1 MSPLIS
7 CNLSWKP
14 SCWAFFDATKQTLKN
29 PYSWPLTASISL
41 SASCSVWLS
50 EAQTEFKRVAE
61 ENVTL
66 PCHHHL
72 GLLEQG
78 SLDIEWLLHISETVQ
93 KAVGASVISTWWEN
107 CPVSMLT
114 SSADIHLKRSVIFF
128 AIYTEEVSS
137 T

>member
-1 MSPLIS
+1 M
-7 CNLSWKP
+7 
-14 SCWAFFDATKQTLKN
+14 KQMMRN
-29 PYSWPLTASISL
+29 PYFWPLTTSISL
-41 SASCSVWLS
+41 SASCSVWLA

-66 PCHHHL
+66 PCHHRL

-93 KAVGASVISTWWEN
+93 KAVGASMISTWWEN
-107 CPVSMLT
+107 CLVSMLT
-114 SSADIHLKRSVIFF
+114 SAADIHLKRLVIFF
-128 AIYTEEVSS
+128 AIYTEEASS